1 MAVAA
6 APGEERDGRREDS
19 VPPLCRCYLYYS
31 LRRDPDLRRCFLL

>member
-6 APGEERDGRREDS
+6 APGEERGGRREDS

-31 LRRDPDLRRCFLL
+31 RGRDPVFRARSRL